1 MDLSKMQFMAKKL
14 VSVNLEMSLVR
25 AAMMRAKSLYLS
37 RSAYISSL
45 IRADLAGAKTHQP
58 AVKP

>member
-1 MDLSKMQFMAKKL
+1 MQFMAKKL

-25 AAMMRAKSLYLS
+25 AAMQRAKALYMS

-45 IRADLAGAKTHQP
+45 IRNDLSTAKNTQE
-58 AVKP
+58 ASKAA